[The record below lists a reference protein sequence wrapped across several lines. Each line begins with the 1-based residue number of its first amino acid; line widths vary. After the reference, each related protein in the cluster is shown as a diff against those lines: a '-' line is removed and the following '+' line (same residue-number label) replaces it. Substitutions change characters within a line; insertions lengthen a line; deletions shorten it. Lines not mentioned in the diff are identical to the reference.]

1 MSSRYGVVASNA
13 WGKYDVLDTE
23 TDEVVASG
31 LITYAQAISA
41 AENYNDREPGGR
53 GGRAVRR
60 RGRRLVS
67 TYRCNRCGAVVER
80 DSEKRWIRSWC
91 ETTGTMTRLWRVTL
105 EPR

>member
-41 AENYNDREPGGR
+41 AENYNDRE
-53 GGRAVRR
+53 
-60 RGRRLVS
+60 
-67 TYRCNRCGAVVER
+67 
-80 DSEKRWIRSWC
+80 
-91 ETTGTMTRLWRVTL
+91 L
-105 EPR
+105 EDEAAEQYDDEDDAS